1 MRNIRKRGVSV
12 FDLLANGNLKMQ
24 PTESMIQGV
33 INPDELYTLTA
44 FKRRL
49 GVADAT
55 LRTARRAGLKVHY
68 LHKQGFI
75 LGRDWIE
82 YVVNSGPNASRGQTT
97 NDSTSA
103 S

>member
-1 MRNIRKRGVSV
+1 MKPEDPPI
-12 FDLLANGNLKMQ
+12 
-24 PTESMIQGV
+24 TGV
-33 INPDELYTLTA
+33 INPEELYTLAA

-55 LRTARRAGLKVHY
+55 LRAARRAGLKVHY

-82 YVVNSGPNASRGQTT
+82 YVVSSGPNSSRGQTT
-97 NDSTSA
+97 VTSTVA
-103 S
+103 TETE

>member
-1 MRNIRKRGVSV
+1 MKPEETPI
-12 FDLLANGNLKMQ
+12 
-24 PTESMIQGV
+24 TGV
-33 INPDELYTLTA
+33 INPEELYTLTA

-55 LRTARRAGLKVHY
+55 LRAARRAGLKVHY

-82 YVVNSGPNASRGQTT
+82 YVVNSGLNVSRGQAAS
-97 NDSTSA
+97 DSTPTSA
-103 S
+103 E

>member
-1 MRNIRKRGVSV
+1 MKPEENPI
-12 FDLLANGNLKMQ
+12 
-24 PTESMIQGV
+24 TGV
-33 INPDELYTLTA
+33 INPEELYTLAA

-82 YVVNSGPNASRGQTT
+82 YVVNSGPNVSRGQAAK
-97 NDSTSA
+97 DSTSVSA
-103 S
+103 E

>member
-1 MRNIRKRGVSV
+1 MKTTDNSI
-12 FDLLANGNLKMQ
+12 L
-24 PTESMIQGV
+24 GV
-33 INPDELYTLTA
+33 INPEELYTLTA

-75 LGRDWIE
+75 LGSDWID
-82 YVVNSGPNASRGQTT
+82 YVVNSAPNASRGQV
-97 NDSTSA
+97 DSTSTA
-103 S
+103 AQEAK